1 MANRGSDKLAQWQQQ
16 QKQQSALQAQEK
28 KALLSALD
36 SSPRNC
42 RSWWHQGQW
51 LMACVALLTLVS
63 VTWQAAKQEHAPLYS
78 VESYTRME
86 IFDLA
91 GGEQRMRISDTV
103 PAQLRS
109 IDQAELQL
117 ANQLRVQHQ
126 AYALGSETEP
136 VRLVRLVQN
145 KGDWLLADCRQQVL
159 IALSSEL
166 LKRVEHPGV
175 KLQSGTLLALSFD
188 SNGQLVAIQGAGKHQ
203 QC

>member
-16 QKQQSALQAQEK
+16 QKQQSGLQAQEK
-28 KALLSALD
+28 KALLSALN
-36 SSPRNC
+36 SSPRNR

-51 LMACVALLTLVS
+51 LMACVALFTLVS

-86 IFDLA
+86 IFDIA
-91 GGEQRMRISDTV
+91 DGEQRMRISDTV
-103 PAQLRS
+103 PAQLGS
-109 IDQAELQL
+109 IEQAELQL
-117 ANQLRVQHQ
+117 ASQLRVQHQ
-126 AYALGSETEP
+126 AYALDQEQEP

-166 LKRVEHPGV
+166 LKRVGHPAAQ
-175 KLQSGTLLALSFD
+175 LQSGALLALSFD